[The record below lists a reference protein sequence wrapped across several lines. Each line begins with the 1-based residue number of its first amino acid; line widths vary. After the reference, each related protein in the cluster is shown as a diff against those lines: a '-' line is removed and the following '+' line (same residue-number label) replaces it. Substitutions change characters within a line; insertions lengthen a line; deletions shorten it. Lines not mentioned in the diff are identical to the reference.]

1 MNLMELFKSFHA
13 RAIVNKYPPSVRA
26 LYDALLFDFNAKYWP
41 EHCIY
46 SERALGEMAGL
57 SKTTTHEALC
67 YLAERGHVTVRT
79 GKRQTVIRLV
89 DTGNRR
95 ATDNRP
101 IADQSPTD
109 SRPIAD
115 QPSGLSITRTRKD
128 TDIRQDNNTV
138 TDGARARTDT
148 VNADDGLVAVWLE
161 NHGAYVTAELLSY
174 LSTLVN
180 RFGRERTEE
189 LIRSAARKFGGGYRM
204 SPDFLQKHV
213 AILEGGSTRDKV
225 VPINT
230 RREKPAVN
238 QQYAQ
243 PDTRYDAEFGL

>member
-1 MNLMELFKSFHA
+1 MELFKSFHA

-57 SKTTTHEALC
+57 SKTTIHDALC

-79 GKRQTVIRLV
+79 GKRQTIIRLV
-89 DTGNRR
+89 DTDNKR
-95 ATDNRP
+95 ATDSRP

-115 QPSGLSITRTRKD
+115 RPSGLSITHTRKD
-128 TDIRQDNNTV
+128 TDIRQDITST
-138 TDGARARTDT
+138 TDSARARTDT
-148 VNADDGLVAVWLE
+148 VNADDPLVELWLD
-161 NHGAYVTAELLSY
+161 NNGAPVTAELLSC
-174 LSTLVN
+174 LSMLAN
-180 RFGRERTEE
+180 RFGRERAGE
-189 LIRSAARKFGGGYRM
+189 LIRSAASNYGGNYRM
-204 SPDFLQKHV
+204 TPDFLKKHV
-213 AILEGGSTRDKV
+213 KIHEGGSTRDKV
-225 VPINT
+225 VPINA
-230 RREKPAVN
+230 RRGAIN
-238 QQYAQ
+238 QKYAR